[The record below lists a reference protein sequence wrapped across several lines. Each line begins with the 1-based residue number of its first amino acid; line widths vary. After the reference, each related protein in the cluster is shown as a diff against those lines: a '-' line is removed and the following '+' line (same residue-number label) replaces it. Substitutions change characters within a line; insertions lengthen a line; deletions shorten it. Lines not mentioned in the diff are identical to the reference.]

1 VRVDNGPEFISS
13 EFTSWAKKHNIQI
26 NYIQPGCPYQNGYIE
41 RFNRTYRNDVL
52 DLYLFSN
59 LDEVRQITDDWIQLY
74 NFERPHDSLNDM
86 TFIEFLKSA

>member
-13 EFTSWAKKHNIQI
+13 EFTSWAEKHNIQI
-26 NYIQPGCPYQNGYIE
+26 NYSPYQNGYIE

-52 DLYLFSN
+52 GLYLFSN

-74 NFERPHDSLNDM
+74 NFERPHDSLNDI
-86 TFIEFLKSA
+86 TPIEFLSAA